1 MIVPI
6 YYSIKVLERK
16 IYYTN
21 LKLEVDIMQNT
32 KITIIYIFII
42 YVSKIISVKY
52 NNNAR
57 IVNNYSIW
65 LSNAIIY
72 YK

>member
-1 MIVPI
+1 VIVPI